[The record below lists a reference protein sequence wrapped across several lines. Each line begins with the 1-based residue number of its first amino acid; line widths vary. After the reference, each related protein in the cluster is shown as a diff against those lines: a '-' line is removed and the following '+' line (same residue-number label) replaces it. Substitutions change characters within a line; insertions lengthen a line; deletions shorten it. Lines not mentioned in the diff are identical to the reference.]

1 LALQSASEAIQ
12 FHGTGA
18 EKGESGECIAGK
30 SGVSNQRM
38 YAMRRSIPT
47 LAAALLPLLFVMPAA
62 PQTSN
67 GAGGQNPETLTAD
80 YNQAMQSKD
89 WSRAVATAQQLAGL
103 KATSVNLKMLANAQL
118 YSGSADA
125 ALATYDQALAA
136 AQQEKPA
143 GGQPMTEWK
152 NGLSQIYIGK
162 GNALLKLKRTAEAIE
177 AYNQSAGLAANAG
190 LAYFNLCAVLYN
202 IGKTQE
208 SAAACRKCVQAD
220 PARANAW
227 FILGSDLFADSP
239 FNSKG
244 EVIAS
249 PETREA
255 LEKYLALAPDGPH
268 AADVKAML
276 QMIAK

>member
-1 LALQSASEAIQ
+1 MQAKEWP
-12 FHGTGA
+12 
-18 EKGESGECIAGK
+18 
-30 SGVSNQRM
+30 R
-38 YAMRRSIPT
+38 
-47 LAAALLPLLFVMPAA
+47 AA
-62 PQTSN
+62 
-67 GAGGQNPETLTAD
+67 
-80 YNQAMQSKD
+80 
-89 WSRAVATAQQLAGL
+89 ATAQQLVAL
-103 KATSVNLKMLANAQL
+103 KATSLNLRLLANAQL

-136 AQQEKPA
+136 ARHEKPA
-143 GGQPMTEWK
+143 GGQPMNEW
-152 NGLSQIYIGK
+152 NDGLAQIYIGR

-177 AYNQSAGLAANAG
+177 TYNQAAGLASNAG
-190 LAYFNLCAVLYN
+190 LAYFNVCAILYN
-202 IGKTQE
+202 IGNTHD

-220 PARANAW
+220 PTRANAW

-239 FNSKG
+239 IDSQGK
-244 EVIAS
+244 VIAS